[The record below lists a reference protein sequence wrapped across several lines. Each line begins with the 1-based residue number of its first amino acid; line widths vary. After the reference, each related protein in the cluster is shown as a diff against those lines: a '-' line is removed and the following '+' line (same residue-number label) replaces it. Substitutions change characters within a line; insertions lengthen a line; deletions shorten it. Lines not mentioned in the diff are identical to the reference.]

1 MADKLKITGVSIP
14 SSLNAGD
21 TYDIA
26 VTVQNITTTEYL
38 TVAVRAVI
46 QSDAA
51 PWFTPSQ
58 QMIWPTGNPSGIP
71 PVGMFVLQGLT
82 MPNQA
87 ERVYVQA
94 YYWDGANWVEGAA
107 YAKGPYD
114 IKLIGGTASLYGGV
128 QDIHSNPL
136 TGAKLVLSGPGSYT
150 TYSGSQGNYS
160 FVNFPTGTYTLT
172 ITKVGY
178 KTWGPNTYDF
188 SLAGRNY
195 QVFAQLSS
203 LTTVVL
209 GGLVK
214 DKAGNLITGA
224 MLTLDGLT
232 ATSDSRGEYGFGSVE
247 RKSYTITCK
256 KMGYKDYSASITTDV
271 VGDILRWD
279 IVMEAEPAAPD
290 KVARQFTETF
300 YPTLPKFTRAGSVN
314 FPCPVYLGRELFDNS
329 ARIITA
335 NAQITITPVSGFTA
349 PERKVT
355 TKYIGFESGVV
366 REKELA
372 VDLWTVEAKAEH
384 FNLADLTPFFYGLG
398 LNMFVVNIATL
409 PFAWAQ
415 DVTFRVDI
423 TESVVWKVR

>member
-58 QMIWPTGNPSGIP
+58 QVIWPTGNPSGIP
-71 PVGMFVLQGLT
+71 PYGAFVLQGLT

-128 QDIHSNPL
+128 QDIHSNPIAS
-136 TGAKLVLSGPGSYT
+136 AKLVLSGPKSYT
-150 TYSGSQGNYS
+150 TYSDSKGNYS
-160 FVNFPTGTYTLT
+160 FVGFPTGTYTLT
-172 ITKVGY
+172 ITKAGY

-188 SLAGRNY
+188 SLAGRDY
-195 QVFAQLSS
+195 QVFAQLSAP
-203 LTTVVL
+203 TPVVL

-214 DKAGNLITGA
+214 DKAGNLITEA

-232 ATSDSRGEYGFGSVE
+232 ATSDSRGEYSFGGVE
-247 RKSYTITCK
+247 RKRYTITCK
-256 KMGYKDYSASITTDV
+256 KAGYKDYNAPITTDV
-271 VGDILRWD
+271 AGDTLRWD
-279 IVMEAEPAAPD
+279 IVMEAVSGRWITYEVKDNYYMPAGSTIYAEWGCPIAVDGTLFEEKVDISRAVAYVFVTPTDGVSLTKKIKVSYVGFKEGKVEP
-290 KVARQFTETF
+290 
-300 YPTLPKFTRAGSVN
+300 YTLLEEKYYGGEDNTRAKSV
-314 FPCPVYLGRELFDNS
+314 D
-329 ARIITA
+329 
-335 NAQITITPVSGFTA
+335 VSG
-349 PERKVT
+349 R
-355 TKYIGFESGVV
+355 
-366 REKELA
+366 
-372 VDLWTVEAKAEH
+372 
-384 FNLADLTPFFYGLG
+384 FYGLG
-398 LNMFVVNIATL
+398 VNMFLI
-409 PFAWAQ
+409 
-415 DVTFRVDI
+415 RVDLDFTFPI
-423 TESVVWKVR
+423 SIGIGFDVLIQLTVLAE

>member
-14 SSLNAGD
+14 SELSAGD
-21 TYDIA
+21 TYSIA

-46 QSDAA
+46 QSDGA

-58 QMIWPTGNPSGIP
+58 QMIWPTGNPSGVP
-71 PVGMFVLQGLT
+71 PVGMFALQGLT

-94 YYWDGANWVEGAA
+94 YYWDGAKWVEGAA

-128 QDIHSNPL
+128 QDIHSNPIAS
-136 TGAKLVLSGPGSYT
+136 AKLVLSGPNSYT
-150 TYSGSQGNYS
+150 AYSDSQGNYS

-172 ITKVGY
+172 ITKAGY

-195 QVFAQLSS
+195 QIFAQLSS

-214 DKAGNLITGA
+214 DKVGTLITGA
-224 MLTLDGLT
+224 MLTLNGLT
-232 ATSDSRGEYGFGSVE
+232 ATSDSRGEYSFGSVE

-256 KMGYKDYSASITTDV
+256 KVGYKDYSASITTDV

-279 IVMEAEPAAPD
+279 IVMEVVAPGD
-290 KVARQFTETF
+290 AVYRHFSKSDSYYVPKNFLAGIAQF
-300 YPTLPKFTRAGSVN
+300 A
-314 FPCPVYLGRELFDNS
+314 CPIYLGTELFERNATVEDV
-329 ARIITA
+329 IISVAVTPYSGVNTPGERRVTVKYVGFQGGKVIERQVFQADWAIKQDMKTVLTA
-335 NAQITITPVSGFTA
+335 NV
-349 PERKVT
+349 KDV
-355 TKYIGFESGVV
+355 
-366 REKELA
+366 
-372 VDLWTVEAKAEH
+372 
-384 FNLADLTPFFYGLG
+384 FYGLG
-398 LNMFVVNIATL
+398 LNMFVIEIQTL
-409 PFAWAQ
+409 PVPAWLDGVGF
-415 DVTFRVDI
+415 DVTIDEFVL
-423 TESVVWKVR
+423 VRF